1 MVGVKTDY
9 EALIVGTGF
18 GGMGAAIQLKRLG
31 IDNFLMID
39 RASDLGGTWHLNHY
53 PGLQVDIPS
62 VSYSYSF
69 EPNPNWSRRYCPGPE
84 IKKYADHVA
93 DKYDL
98 RGKMQFNTSVA
109 RAEYSEAG
117 QYWTIH
123 PEDGAPITARMLLL
137 ATGFLSQPKK
147 PDIAGVES
155 FAGKIVHTAE
165 WDHDY
170 DFKGKRAAMIG
181 TGASAVQVLPII
193 AEQVDEMHVY
203 QRTPIWVLPKSNPK
217 ISEGLQS
224 IYKRFPAVQKAARFI
239 VEGLLETM
247 LVSALLHAKQL
258 PFLARQGEKTSR
270 KHLARQ
276 VADPALR
283 QKLTPDYSFGCKRPT
298 FANDYFP
305 TFTKPNVE
313 LVTDTISHIEPDAIV
328 TQDGTRRVIDTLIL
342 ATGFNL
348 WEKGNFPAF
357 DVVGKGGVELGSW
370 WQRNQYESF
379 EGISVPGFPNLFN
392 LHSPYS
398 YSGLC
403 YFSTIESQMAHM
415 DRCIKAMR
423 KSGATTFEVTE
434 EAKDGFMSQMDARQE
449 SAIFTVGSCE
459 TANSYYFNPHGVASV
474 LRLTPTYQ
482 AARRAR
488 SYPTTAYQFT

>member
-1 MVGVKTDY
+1 MTDTNVNY

-18 GGMGAAIQLKRLG
+18 GGMGAAIQLKKLG

-39 RASDLGGTWHLNHY
+39 RADDLGGTWHLNHY

-69 EPNPNWSRRYCPGPE
+69 EPNPYWSRRYCPGQE
-84 IKKYADHVA
+84 IKKYANHVA
-93 DKYDL
+93 DKYGL
-98 RGKMQFNTSVA
+98 RGKMQFNTSVN
-109 RAEYSEAG
+109 RATFDEAG
-117 QYWTIH
+117 QFWTVY
-123 PEDGAPITARMLLL
+123 PQEGAPITARFLLL

-147 PDIAGVES
+147 PDIDGVES
-155 FAGKIVHTAE
+155 FAGKVVHTAE
-165 WDHDY
+165 WDHEY
-170 DFKGKRAAMIG
+170 DFNGKRAAMIG
-181 TGASAVQVLPII
+181 TGASAVQALPII
-193 AEQVDEMHVY
+193 AKQVAQMDVY

-217 ISEGLQS
+217 ISSRLQNL
-224 IYKRFPAVQKAARFI
+224 YARFPALQKAARWI
-239 VEGLLETM
+239 VESLLETM
-247 LVSALLHAKQL
+247 LVSALLHARQL
-258 PFLARQGEKTSR
+258 PFLARQGEGMAK
-270 KHLARQ
+270 KHLAKQ
-276 VADPALR
+276 VADPVLR

-298 FANDYFP
+298 FANDYYP

-328 TQDGTRRVIDTLIL
+328 TKDGKRRPIDTLIL

-357 DVVGKGGVELGSW
+357 DVVGKQGVELGSW
-370 WQRNQYESF
+370 WQKNQYESY
-379 EGISVPGFPNLFN
+379 EGITVPGFPNLFN

-415 DRCIKAMR
+415 ERCLTAMR
-423 KSGATTFEVTE
+423 QAGASTFEVTDA
-434 EAKDGFMSQMDARQE
+434 AKDEFMQLMDSRQKD
-449 SAIFTVGSCE
+449 AIFTVGSCQ

-474 LRLTPTYQ
+474 LRLTPTRHAVRQ
-482 AARRAR
+482 AK
-488 SYPTTAYQFT
+488 SFPPTAYQFS